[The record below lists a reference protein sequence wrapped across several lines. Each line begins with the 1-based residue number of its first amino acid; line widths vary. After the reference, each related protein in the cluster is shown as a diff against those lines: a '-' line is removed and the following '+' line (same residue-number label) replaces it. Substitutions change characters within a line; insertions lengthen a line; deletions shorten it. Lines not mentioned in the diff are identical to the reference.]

1 MRGPAVL
8 VGALGGEDVGAEV
21 VQELLAVPG
30 VAVLEQGGEGLVA
43 VDRFG
48 LAAEVAGVDVLDAG
62 FLEALAEVLVEL
74 RVRVPGGAGD
84 GVGEVGLELAV
95 LALELAVAVV
105 EPELQLVGEQQG
117 ALGAERVEQ
126 RLAVDGAAGV
136 GLHQVVELGELLRA
150 EGLAVLE
157 PGREFGGAPA
167 VGLVAAA
174 DRLAVELVE
183 RVADLGGAAQLE
195 GGPLVGGGRLLQ
207 EDRDLPRPLAGGLV
221 PGLLVVRVVVVVVAL
236 LLGEGADVEQD
247 VSGAGHLHAVGL
259 GVGDGLLELLLRRLE
274 VALGVLDDRG
284 DGLGLGLRV
293 DALLPGHADVQV
305 GRGGGRA
312 EPQVLAAGDREHLGL
327 QPLLDA
333 LVLAGHLGPV
343 GDGLGHRR
351 RVRLHDV
358 LETEQAHPPA
368 PFPANGVPF
377 PPNDEA
383 MPCSTFR

>member
-1 MRGPAVL
+1 MGALVVHRRAEEGVGVRGGPLAVAQQVLEAVLGAGRLRVQEHGGGVRVLAHQLEHAVHGVVHQVRARAVELVRGPAVL

-74 RVRVPGGAGD
+74 AVRVPGGAGD
-84 GVGEVGLELAV
+84 GVGEIGLEFAV
-95 LALELAVAVV
+95 LALELAAAVV
-105 EPELQLVGEQQG
+105 EPDLQLVGEQQG

-126 RLAVDGAAGV
+126 CLAVDGAAGV
-136 GLHQVVELGELLRA
+136 GLHQVVEFGELLRA

-174 DRLAVELVE
+174 DRLAVELVQ

-207 EDRDLPRPLAGGLV
+207 EDRDLP
-221 PGLLVVRVVVVVVAL
+221 
-236 LLGEGADVEQD
+236 
-247 VSGAGHLHAVGL
+247 
-259 GVGDGLLELLLRRLE
+259 
-274 VALGVLDDRG
+274 
-284 DGLGLGLRV
+284 
-293 DALLPGHADVQV
+293 
-305 GRGGGRA
+305 
-312 EPQVLAAGDREHLGL
+312 
-327 QPLLDA
+327 
-333 LVLAGHLGPV
+333 
-343 GDGLGHRR
+343 
-351 RVRLHDV
+351 
-358 LETEQAHPPA
+358 
-368 PFPANGVPF
+368 
-377 PPNDEA
+377 
-383 MPCSTFR
+383 